1 LSISINCT
9 HLLQDNRINLILQK
23 NRGGLITPASDAI
36 TICQMTE
43 LLYRRLK
50 CDILKFSQH
59 NFAQNIAIAVFSRLI
74 DKHLFKE
81 LDSHT
86 FDSEEN
92 YTTILIKTILL
103 CFIRI
108 RNFHKVK
115 QINYEMIGKN
125 KRKLLTRLA
134 IFQNV

>member
-1 LSISINCT
+1 MAALYKGN
-9 HLLQDNRINLILQK
+9 LQDNRINLILQK
-23 NRGGLITPASDAI
+23 NRGGLITPANDVI

-59 NFAQNIAIAVFSRLI
+59 NFAQNVAVAVFSRLI
-74 DKHLFKE
+74 DKRLFKE
-81 LDSHT
+81 LDSHI

-92 YTTILIKTILL
+92 HITILIKTISL

-108 RNFHKVK
+108 RNFHEVK
-115 QINYEMIGKN
+115 QINVEMIGKN
-125 KRKLLTRLA
+125 KRKVLTRLA

>member
-1 LSISINCT
+1 MAALYKGNI
-9 HLLQDNRINLILQK
+9 QDNRINLIIQK
-23 NRGGLITPASDAI
+23 NRGGLITPASDVI

-50 CDILKFSQH
+50 CDILKFRQH

-74 DKHLFKE
+74 NKHLFKD
-81 LDSHT
+81 LDFHT
-86 FDSEEN
+86 FDSEAN
-92 YTTILIKTILL
+92 HFTTLIKTISL

-108 RNFHKVK
+108 RNFHEVK
-115 QINYEMIGKN
+115 QINHEMIGKN
-125 KRKLLTRLA
+125 KRKVLTRLA

>member
-1 LSISINCT
+1 MAALYKGN
-9 HLLQDNRINLILQK
+9 LQDNRINLILQK
-23 NRGGLITPASDAI
+23 NRGGLITPASDVI

-59 NFAQNIAIAVFSRLI
+59 NFAQNVAVAVFSRLI
-74 DKHLFKE
+74 DKRLFKE
-81 LDSHT
+81 LDSHI

-92 YTTILIKTILL
+92 HITILIKTISL

-108 RNFHKVK
+108 RNFHEVK
-115 QINYEMIGKN
+115 QINVEMIGKN
-125 KRKLLTRLA
+125 KRKVLTRLA

>member
-1 LSISINCT
+1 MAALYKGNI
-9 HLLQDNRINLILQK
+9 QDNRINLIVQK
-23 NRGGLITPASDAI
+23 NRGGLITPASDVI

-50 CDILKFSQH
+50 CDILQFSQH

-74 DKHLFKE
+74 DKHLFKN
-81 LDSHT
+81 LDFHT

-92 YTTILIKTILL
+92 HITILIKTISL

-108 RNFHKVK
+108 RNFHEVK
-115 QINYEMIGKN
+115 QINHEMIGKN
-125 KRKLLTRLA
+125 KRKVLTRLA